1 MTTYERLEALRNS
14 TNLDADN
21 AHEVYPTAEA
31 ELVKLFAD
39 QIKNAEIITTA
50 WGTGKVTEAS
60 GETIDSMF
68 MTVVFA
74 NDTKRFAVEPI
85 ISGKALF
92 TKFVENEEI
101 KNAWNEVL
109 GFHTELTRKYIKIKN
124 AEIEAARE
132 AVKKAAADLKAAEK
146 YERQRAK
153 TLKDFEDRA
162 QTIST
167 LKAADE
173 FYYSLGWLA
182 KHAGTVN
189 AALPDYL
196 ENAFVKHFGPEA
208 QRRVMD
214 SKKRYP
220 SGWTAQWAW
229 SFTIALKKPK
239 KLGTIPAL
247 LSDKLNPT
255 GTMVSDTS
263 FIWDLVDNYG
273 FQFGKTQDIE
283 KIRACVP
290 SEYIDSFELAL
301 A

>member
-21 AHEVYPTAEA
+21 AHEVYPTVEA
-31 ELVKLFAD
+31 ELVNLFAD

-85 ISGKALF
+85 ISGKAFF

-146 YERQRAK
+146 YERQKAK
-153 TLKDFEDRA
+153 ALKDFETMA
-162 QTIST
+162 TQEKEVITQ
-167 LKAADE
+167 ADE

-182 KHAGTVN
+182 KHASNV
-189 AALPDYL
+189 AAVLPDYL
-196 ENAFVKHFGPEA
+196 ADAFTRYFGSEA
-208 QRRVMD
+208 PCRVVD
-214 SKKRYP
+214 SKHRGP
-220 SGWTAQWAW
+220 AGWQAQWSW
-229 SFTIALKKPK
+229 SFTISLKKPE
-239 KLGTIPAL
+239 LVPAF
-247 LSDKLNPT
+247 LSDKLNPA
-255 GTMVSDTS
+255 GKAVSKTS
-263 FIWDLVDNYG
+263 FVWDLVENYG
-273 FQFGKTQDIE
+273 FQFGKKQDID
-283 KIRACVP
+283 KIRSCIP